1 MGERP
6 EPKQEVSLEAIQPDR
21 TLDAIG
27 FFCPEPV
34 LKTRKEI
41 EKMIVGQVLE
51 VMADDPGSAEDI
63 PKWANR
69 AGQQF
74 LKMSRENH
82 HFRFLVKKVK

>member
-1 MGERP
+1 MEERP
-6 EPKQEVSLEAIQPDR
+6 EIEQQEALEAIYPDC

-41 EKMIVGQVLE
+41 ERMAVGQVLE
-51 VMADDPGSAEDI
+51 VTADDPGSAEDI
-63 PKWANR
+63 PKWARR

-74 LKMSRENH
+74 LKISREDH
-82 HFRFLVKKVK
+82 HYRFLVKKIK